1 MGVSASSASQHW
13 VRQRKAPADSFFCT
27 LFHTRLED
35 GRQQAVEGIV
45 KLKNNLH
52 ERRLLFV
59 QLLQHLL
66 YGTLQLGIL
75 ATQLRLGRVV
85 DLDVGL

>member
-1 MGVSASSASQHW
+1 MEKWKRLTLH
-13 VRQRKAPADSFFCT
+13 RQDIGEGAPRIG
-27 LFHTRLED
+27 LKD

>member
-1 MGVSASSASQHW
+1 MEKWKRLTLH
-13 VRQRKAPADSFFCT
+13 RQDIGEGAPRIC
-27 LFHTRLED
+27 LED

-45 KLKNNLH
+45 KLKYRLH
-52 ERRLLFV
+52 ERLLFV